1 MTVTNEFRSAR
12 DHLVSLQQ
20 DWQRAREEFEWPRF
34 DHFNFGFDWFDHVAA
49 SDERK
54 DQDALIILE
63 EDGSE
68 LRRTF
73 GELSRDSNKVANWL
87 REQGVQRGDRV
98 ILMLNNQVELWE
110 AMLACIKLEAVMVPT
125 TTQMGPADLEDRVT
139 RAEAKW
145 AIVGMQDAPKF
156 APVAGDYSVIYVP
169 GAYTPVDHIESPDAG
184 GRTVLNYNE
193 ALSGAENHQMA
204 SEPPAN

>member
-1 MTVTNEFRSAR
+1 MTVTNEFRTAR

-20 DWQRAREEFEWPRF
+20 DWERAREEFVWPRF
-34 DHFNFGFDWFDHVAA
+34 DHFNFGFDWFDQVAA
-49 SDERK
+49 SPERK

-73 GELSRDSNKVANWL
+73 GELGRDSNKVANWL

-110 AMLACIKLEAVMVPT
+110 SMLACIKLEAVMVPT

-156 APVAGDYSVIYVP
+156 APVDGDYTVIYVP
-169 GAYTPVDHIESPDAG
+169 GVYTPADQVKEPQAG
-184 GRTVLNYNE
+184 GRTVINYNE
-193 ALSGAENHQMA
+193 AYDA
-204 SEPPAN
+204 SPN